1 MNTKTNY
8 KNPRNSE
15 SRQYG
20 IDIARLSA
28 MFMVV
33 LLHNLLQGGI
43 LDWTLDSAK
52 DLMYMTLENYAIIA
66 VNVFALISGYLG
78 VGKPFR
84 PSKLIHLWVAVFTWS
99 AGSAI
104 FGLCIG
110 AQMDSWFYRSFF
122 PVLGQNYWYF
132 NSFILLELFVPIL
145 NAAVAR
151 FKSRDL
157 LFLAFGIV
165 VLSVVLGF
173 PNGLG
178 MNRGYSAIWL
188 IVLWLVGAS
197 TRLNWDL
204 ISDKFSSLRLIFACI
219 FIPLVSTYFEFEYR
233 RRGMD
238 PVQWIAYV
246 SPLVSI
252 QSICFFILVAR
263 IEISSRSARTLLKHF
278 SPSAFGVYLID
289 CSNWFYGIW
298 LVGRFKWILEFHS
311 YFGVPI
317 ILLISTTMFICFLFA
332 ETIRI
337 NLNSI
342 LIQKVNSFRK
352 EQL

>member
-1 MNTKTNY
+1 MNTKTNC
-8 KNPRNSE
+8 NNSQHGD
-15 SRQYG
+15 SRHYG

-78 VGKPFR
+78 VGKAFR
-84 PSKLIHLWVAVFTWS
+84 PKKLFYLWVGAFTWS
-99 AGSAI
+99 AGSAL
-104 FGLCIG
+104 FGFCIG
-110 AQMDSWFYRSFF
+110 SEVDSWFYRSFF

-157 LFLAFGIV
+157 LFLTFGIV
-165 VLSVVLGF
+165 FVSVVLGF

-188 IVLWLVGAS
+188 IVLWLVGS
-197 TRLNWDL
+197 SIRLNWDL
-204 ISDKFSSLRLIFACI
+204 ISDRISSLRLLFACI
-219 FIPLVSTYFEFEYR
+219 FIPVVSTCFEFGYR
-233 RRGMD
+233 RHALD
-238 PVQWIAYV
+238 PGQWIAYV
-246 SPLVSI
+246 SPLVTI
-252 QSICFFILVAR
+252 QSICFFILVAK
-263 IEISSRSARTLLKHF
+263 IEIADKSVRNLLKLF

-289 CSNWFYGIW
+289 CSSWFYGIW
-298 LVGRFKWILEFHS
+298 LSGRFKWILEFHS
-311 YFGVPI
+311 YFGIPS
-317 ILLISTTMFICFLFA
+317 ILLISAVMFISFLFA
-332 ETIRI
+332 ETVRLRLFNVLVVKIA
-337 NLNSI
+337 N
-342 LIQKVNSFRK
+342 FRK
-352 EQL
+352 TRY